1 MYSQEKAFSR
11 MTPCSK
17 QSLLFSNL
25 GSRQVLA
32 NFEGGRIT
40 SDTGVL
46 LLREIDKRTGLIQA
60 LSNAIPDPRD
70 PSKIEHDQYT
80 MLAQRIFGIALGYE
94 DLNDHDNMRFDP
106 ALCAAVEQSP
116 SDHPDAALAS
126 SPTLSRF
133 ENRVSHKNLFCMSE
147 ALIDNFIASHDQP
160 PESLILDF
168 DATDSIIHG
177 HQEGGF
183 FHGYYDN
190 HCYLP
195 LYVVC
200 GEALLVAYL
209 RPSNIDACKHTRA
222 ILKLLT
228 RKMQA
233 AWPNVKITIRADSGF
248 CRWRLLRWCDSHDIG
263 YVIGLARNPTLE
275 KMSVGLMEDAKRL
288 FDRTK
293 TRQRLFSTVYYGA
306 STWDRKRRVIVKAEH
321 TEKGSNPRFVVTN
334 VPGDADFLYDE
345 IYCQRG
351 DMENRIKEQQLGLF
365 ADRTSCKRFLA
376 NQFRV
381 LLSAAAYVLMERL
394 RRNGLAGTELAK
406 AQVGTIRLKLMKV
419 ASKAVVTVR
428 RVVFQMSSSY
438 PYREL
443 FEKVLKNLEGV
454 RHIVP
459 EPPS

>member
-1 MYSQEKAFSR
+1 
-11 MTPCSK
+11 MTDRPTN
-17 QSLLFSNL
+17 LLQFDRL
-25 GSRQVLA
+25 GARQILG
-32 NFEGGRIT
+32 NFDGGRIT

-46 LLREIDKRTGLIQA
+46 LLREIDKRTGLIDA

-70 PSKIEHDQYT
+70 PSRIEHDQAT
-80 MLAQRIFGIALGYE
+80 MLGQRIFGIALGYE
-94 DLNDHDNMRFDP
+94 DLNDHNTMRFDP
-106 ALCAAVEQSP
+106 ALCVAVDQVP
-116 SDHPDAALAS
+116 NPIPDAALAS

-133 ENRVSHKNLFCMSE
+133 ENRVNRKSLVRMSE
-147 ALIDNFIASHDQP
+147 ALINDFIASHEQP

-168 DATDSIIHG
+168 DATDCMIHG
-177 HQEGGF
+177 HQEGRF

-195 LYVVC
+195 LYVMC

-228 RKMQA
+228 MKLRA
-233 AWPNVKITIRADSGF
+233 AWPSVKITIRADSGF
-248 CRWRLLRWCDSHDIG
+248 CRWRLLRWCDSHGIG
-263 YVIGLARNPTLE
+263 YVIGLARNSTVE
-275 KMSVGLMEDAKRL
+275 KASVGLIEDAERL
-288 FDRTK
+288 FNRCK
-293 TRQRLFSTVYYGA
+293 TRQRLFSTLYYGA
-306 STWDRKRRVIVKAEH
+306 KTWDRKRRVIVKAEH

-334 VPGDADFLYDE
+334 VPGDAAFLYDQ

-351 DMENRIKEQQLGLF
+351 EMENRIKEQQLGLF

-394 RRNGLAGTELAK
+394 RRIGLAGTEMAK
-406 AQVGTIRLKLMKV
+406 AQVGTIRLKLLKV
-419 ASKAVVTVR
+419 ASKAIVTVR
-428 RVVFQMSSSY
+428 RVVFQISSSY
-438 PYREL
+438 PCQEL
-443 FEKVLKNLEGV
+443 FETVLKNLEGLSY
-454 RHIVP
+454 ITT

>member
-1 MYSQEKAFSR
+1 MTSCHKQTLQFSKLG
-11 MTPCSK
+11 SK
-17 QSLLFSNL
+17 QI
-25 GSRQVLA
+25 LA

-46 LLREIDKRTGLIQA
+46 LLREIENRTGLIRA

-94 DLNDHDNMRFDP
+94 DLNDHDSMRFDP
-106 ALCAAVEQSP
+106 ALCAAVGQSA
-116 SDHPDAALAS
+116 SDHPDNFLAS

-133 ENRVSHKNLFCMSE
+133 ENRVARNHLIRMSE
-147 ALIDNFIASHDQP
+147 ALIDDFIASHDHP

-177 HQEGGF
+177 QQEGRY
-183 FHGYYDN
+183 FHGHYDN

-209 RPSNIDACKHTRA
+209 RPSNIDGCKHTRA

-248 CRWRLLRWCDSHDIG
+248 CRWRLLRWCDSHGIG
-263 YVIGLARNPTLE
+263 YVIGIGGNPVLK
-275 KMSVGLMEDAKRL
+275 KMAVGLIEDAERL
-288 FDRTK
+288 FDKTQTK
-293 TRQRLFSTVYYGA
+293 QRLFSTVYYGA
-306 STWDRKRRVIVKAEH
+306 GKWDRKRRVIVKAEH

-334 VPGDADFLYDE
+334 VPGDAEYLYDE

-351 DMENRIKEQQLGLF
+351 EMENRIKEQQLGLF

-454 RHIVP
+454 RQTVP

>member
-1 MYSQEKAFSR
+1 V
-11 MTPCSK
+11 TPCAKNLLRFDCLGTK
-17 QSLLFSNL
+17 QII
-25 GSRQVLA
+25 G
-32 NFEGGRIT
+32 NFDGGRIT

-46 LLREIDKRTGLIQA
+46 LLREIDKRTGLIDA

-70 PSKIEHDQYT
+70 PSKIEHDQKT
-80 MLAQRIFGIALGYE
+80 MPAQRIFGIALGYE
-94 DLNDHDNMRFDP
+94 DLNDHNTMRFDP
-106 ALCAAVEQSP
+106 AMCVAVEQVP
-116 SDHPDAALAS
+116 SLHPDAALAS

-133 ENRVSHKNLFCMSE
+133 ENRVDRKALVRMSE
-147 ALIDNFIASHDQP
+147 ALIDDFIASHDQP
-160 PESLILDF
+160 PEGLILDF

-177 HQEGGF
+177 HQEGRF

-195 LYVVC
+195 LYVMC

-209 RPSNIDACKHTRA
+209 RPSNIDGSKHTKA

-228 RKMQA
+228 LKLRA
-233 AWPNVKITIRADSGF
+233 TWPSVKITIRADSGF

-263 YVIGLARNPTLE
+263 YVTGLARNPTLE

-293 TRQRLFSTVYYGA
+293 TKQRLFSTVYYGA
-306 STWDRKRRVIVKAEH
+306 KTWDRKRRVIVKAEH
-321 TEKGSNPRFVVTN
+321 TEKGPNPRFVVTN
-334 VPGDADFLYDE
+334 VPGDADFLYDK

-351 DMENRIKEQQLGLF
+351 EMENRIKEQQLGLF

-381 LLSAAAYVLMERL
+381 LLSASAYVLMERL
-394 RRNGLAGTELAK
+394 RRIGLAGTEMAK
-406 AQVGTIRLKLMKV
+406 AQVSTIRLKLLKV

-443 FEKVLKNLEGV
+443 FETVLKNLEGV
-454 RHIVP
+454 RPVTAQ
-459 EPPS
+459 PPS

>member
-1 MYSQEKAFSR
+1 
-11 MTPCSK
+11 
-17 QSLLFSNL
+17 
-25 GSRQVLA
+25 
-32 NFEGGRIT
+32 
-40 SDTGVL
+40 
-46 LLREIDKRTGLIQA
+46 
-60 LSNAIPDPRD
+60 
-70 PSKIEHDQYT
+70 
-80 MLAQRIFGIALGYE
+80 
-94 DLNDHDNMRFDP
+94 MRFDP
-106 ALCAAVEQSP
+106 ALCAAVGQSA
-116 SDHPDAALAS
+116 SDHPDNFLAS

-133 ENRVSHKNLFCMSE
+133 ENRVARNHLIRMSE
-147 ALIDNFIASHDQP
+147 ALIDDFIASHDHP

-177 HQEGGF
+177 QQEGRY
-183 FHGYYDN
+183 FHGHYDN

-209 RPSNIDACKHTRA
+209 RPSNIDGCKHTRA

-248 CRWRLLRWCDSHDIG
+248 CRWRLLRWCDSHGIG
-263 YVIGLARNPTLE
+263 YVIGIGGNPVLK
-275 KMSVGLMEDAKRL
+275 KMAVGLIEDAERL
-288 FDRTK
+288 FDKTQTK
-293 TRQRLFSTVYYGA
+293 QRLFSTVYYGA
-306 STWDRKRRVIVKAEH
+306 VKWDRKRRVIVKAEH

-334 VPGDADFLYDE
+334 VPGDAEYLYDE

-351 DMENRIKEQQLGLF
+351 EMENRIKEQQLGLF

-454 RHIVP
+454 RQTVP
-459 EPPS
+459 EAPS

>member
-1 MYSQEKAFSR
+1 
-11 MTPCSK
+11 MTPCAKKLLRFDSLGSK
-17 QSLLFSNL
+17 QII
-25 GSRQVLA
+25 G
-32 NFEGGRIT
+32 NFDGGRIT

-46 LLREIDKRTGLIQA
+46 LLREIDKRTGLIDA

-70 PSKIEHDQYT
+70 PSKIEHDQKT

-94 DLNDHDNMRFDP
+94 DLNDHNTMRFDP
-106 ALCAAVEQSP
+106 AMCVAVEQSP
-116 SDHPDAALAS
+116 SLHPDAALAS

-133 ENRVSHKNLFCMSE
+133 ENRVDRKALVRMSE
-147 ALIDNFIASHDQP
+147 TLIDDFIASHDQP
-160 PESLILDF
+160 PEGLILDF

-177 HQEGGF
+177 HQEGRF

-195 LYVVC
+195 LYVMC

-209 RPSNIDACKHTRA
+209 RPSNIDGSKHTKA

-228 RKMQA
+228 LKLRA
-233 AWPNVKITIRADSGF
+233 TWPSVKITIRADSGF

-293 TRQRLFSTVYYGA
+293 TKQRLFSTVYYGA
-306 STWDRKRRVIVKAEH
+306 KTWDRKRRVIVKAEH
-321 TEKGSNPRFVVTN
+321 TEKGPNPRFVVTN
-334 VPGDADFLYDE
+334 VPGDADFLYDK

-351 DMENRIKEQQLGLF
+351 EMENRIKEQQLGLF

-394 RRNGLAGTELAK
+394 RRIGLAGTEMAK
-406 AQVGTIRLKLMKV
+406 AQVSTIRLKLLKV

-443 FEKVLKNLEGV
+443 FETVLKNLEGV
-454 RHIVP
+454 RQVTAQ
-459 EPPS
+459 PPS